1 MAKWNTECRFFNDKY
16 ACDTLSS
23 ENYKTCEE
31 CRFSQKFSKKILII
45 KLGAMGDVLRTTP
58 ILTAIKKKYG
68 EEALIY
74 WMTSP
79 ESAEILQD
87 NPLIDKVLQYNPENI
102 LRIQQEKFDM
112 LFSLEIDTPSTL
124 LANLVNAGEKLGY
137 FFDNGATSCFNKGSE
152 AYLETAFLNHVKLKN
167 KRTYQDLIFE
177 ACELDYNKEKLI
189 FNLQG
194 SDIKFAN
201 EFKEKNNILD
211 SDRIIG
217 INIGSADRWASKF
230 WDIEKIKELIKK
242 MPVNY
247 KIIILAGPNEIEK
260 QRKLIEDLKTEGI
273 SLISNNPNNSFREFA
288 AVVDLCDKVICGDTM
303 ILHLATVLNKT
314 SIALFFS
321 TSPWEIEDYQL
332 VDKIVSP
339 LLEDYFYI
347 NSYIPELAESIS
359 VEQVLSLLK
368 DVGSKITTNKNTPT

>member
-1 MAKWNTECRFFNDKY
+1 M
-16 ACDTLSS
+16 
-23 ENYKTCEE
+23 
-31 CRFSQKFSKKILII
+31 
-45 KLGAMGDVLRTTP
+45 
-58 ILTAIKKKYG
+58 
-68 EEALIY
+68 
-74 WMTSP
+74 
-79 ESAEILQD
+79 
-87 NPLIDKVLQYNPENI
+87 
-102 LRIQQEKFDM
+102 
-112 LFSLEIDTPSTL
+112 
-124 LANLVNAGEKLGY
+124 
-137 FFDNGATSCFNKGSE
+137 
-152 AYLETAFLNHVKLKN
+152 
-167 KRTYQDLIFE
+167 
-177 ACELDYNKEKLI
+177 
-189 FNLQG
+189 
-194 SDIKFAN
+194 
-201 EFKEKNNILD
+201 LD

-273 SLISNNPNNSFREFA
+273 SLISNNPNNSLREFA